1 MTISGTTPS
10 IHGIHGMHGMAIPGK
25 KQRLPGMTI
34 SGTTPSIQGIHG
46 MRGMTIPGKKHR
58 QKQRCALEQNAPIEW
73 IAHTKKTHATLSKFL
88 AKRCMTDIFAT
99 GIFHETDV
107 IKELSEC
114 VGMLRA
120 VQRLGET
127 LERVNFSDDASVQC
141 IVSGDGASPRLGT
154 FLAFFTQWNISSVDP
169 GFRSP
174 PTLTAVQRLQT
185 FSKPI
190 LETDFTASIRDRVV
204 VLINCHSHGVLS
216 EDWVTNHARAAKEL
230 YIIDMPCCMLV
241 LHDSILKNPHARH
254 IQTFQDEQIL
264 SPHNW
269 IQIYSFECSSGFHQ
283 NFGVNESTL

>member
-1 MTISGTTPS
+1 MCIVYKYACSCASLETRDLHPDSRFQIESKCCEVRGAGRSKPTRFPGMTISGTTPS

-141 IVSGDGASPRLGT
+141 IVSGDGPRPVWVLFWLFSPSGI
-154 FLAFFTQWNISSVDP
+154 FPA
-169 GFRSP
+169 
-174 PTLTAVQRLQT
+174 
-185 FSKPI
+185 
-190 LETDFTASIRDRVV
+190 
-204 VLINCHSHGVLS
+204 
-216 EDWVTNHARAAKEL
+216 
-230 YIIDMPCCMLV
+230 
-241 LHDSILKNPHARH
+241 
-254 IQTFQDEQIL
+254 
-264 SPHNW
+264 W
-269 IQIYSFECSSGFHQ
+269 IQGF
-283 NFGVNESTL
+283 GPPRR